1 LYNVEKIARIPFI
14 LADKDSNGRSKAS
27 MNSIRTEKEKQDL
40 FFAIFKDNYKIKQ
53 IQAQHINGAWT
64 RASQQD
70 LFETPNLLKRIAINN
85 SSFKNAFIVDCDHE
99 DYFAWLGVPNLP
111 QPTYTI
117 KNKSNDK
124 HHHVWLLENPIP
136 LIGKENRQILKDSS
150 LHYIKNIQDGL
161 TLALNG
167 DTCYVGSM
175 SKNPLNTELF
185 EVILWDSSMPFYSL
199 ADLKA
204 VAVKGINKNRLH
216 HKNINEEV
224 ASHGRNSRIFELTRL
239 SAYPIAHRYIGD
251 PEGLLYAIEE
261 IALAYNEQEDEP
273 LPGKEVYQIAKYIRE
288 GKVRNST
295 RKILMPEE
303 KKANRING
311 QRKRRKREIEEI
323 EKKYRFYTIL
333 TLASYFYKCKKQAKL
348 RTIENSGYLYEYKS
362 TPSSKC
368 LFLQRRRQP
377 EEKEEALR
385 SLCFQNEVYYPPPDY
400 LDELMNSMSDK
411 ELEQLRYEADLA
423 FP

>member
-1 LYNVEKIARIPFI
+1 
-14 LADKDSNGRSKAS
+14 

-53 IQAQHINGAWT
+53 IQAQHINGVWT

-136 LIGKENRQILKDSS
+136 LVGKENRQIAKDSS
-150 LHYIKNIQDGL
+150 LYYIKNIQDGL
-161 TLALNG
+161 NLALNG
-167 DTCYVGSM
+167 DSCYVGSI

-185 EVILWDSSMPFYSL
+185 EVILWDNSMPFYSL

-224 ASHGRNSRIFELTRL
+224 ASRGRNSRIFELTRL

-251 PEGLLYAIEE
+251 TEGLLCAIEE
-261 IALAYNEQEDEP
+261 IALAYNEQEQEP
-273 LPGKEVYQIAKYIRE
+273 LPTKEVHHIAKSIAKYILE
-288 GKVRNST
+288 GKVRIVNRKKST
-295 RKILMPEE
+295 EEE
-303 KKANRING
+303 KKVNRISG
-311 QRKRRKREIEEI
+311 QRKRRAREIEFI
-323 EKKYRFYTIL
+323 EKQCRFYTIL
-333 TLASYFYKCKKQAKL
+333 SLSSSFYKYKNKAKL
-348 RTIENSGYLYEYKS
+348 RTIEKYTDIYGYKTY
-362 TPSSKC
+362 PSSIYAVV
-368 LFLQRRRQP
+368 
-377 EEKEEALR
+377 EEGR
-385 SLCFQNEVYYPPPDY
+385 SPDLDNSVLHSIRAKNKVYNPSPDY
-400 LDELMNSMSDK
+400 LDELTSSAEMK
-411 ELEQLRYEADLA
+411 QLRDEADLA